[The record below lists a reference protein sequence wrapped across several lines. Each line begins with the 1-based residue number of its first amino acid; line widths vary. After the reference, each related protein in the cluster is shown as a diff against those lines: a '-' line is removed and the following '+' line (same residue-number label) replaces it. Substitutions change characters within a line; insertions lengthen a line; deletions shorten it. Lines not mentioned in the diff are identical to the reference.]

1 MNLGLNQ
8 EIIELDIRGQVCPAC
23 LLVVLKEINNRRD
36 QLREG
41 KSVLVVK
48 TEHRNA
54 TRTVP
59 DSARKMGYEV
69 EVSKVESH
77 YQIIVGRKI

>member
-1 MNLGLNQ
+1 MTFEGPE

-23 LLVVLKEINNRRD
+23 LLVVLKEINQRRED
-36 QLREG
+36 LRSG
-41 KSVLVVK
+41 RIRLVVK

-59 DSARKMGYEV
+59 ESVSKMGYQVTV
-69 EVSKVESH
+69 EKENS
-77 YQIIVGRKI
+77 YYRITVGQKL